1 MRRYGVAVA
10 ITLLVCLFKLLP
22 RVVLGQEA
30 PFALLGLAVLGAGWL
45 AGAESALVTAILL
58 TLATAYLF
66 FPPFGSFRLASPVAP
81 LQLGIFLLEG
91 VAIAGIVAVMN
102 RSRRLLQVTGQRLES
117 LADLGMALSA
127 TLTREEVTSVVI
139 DRGMVAM
146 GADICTLYAVTALS
160 GSSEGP
166 GDRGAPI
173 AFVAGVP
180 TPETSTS
187 DPRVLEL
194 IGDRGVAPE
203 VLERIRHITS
213 GSGNPVFATLSSG
226 TSYWSE
232 SEDQY
237 RSSHPDLATLA
248 SEAPRARAYWSVPLI
263 AEGRAVGLLGMGFH
277 QPRRFSADERSF
289 VETFT
294 AHCAQALLRA
304 QSLEAERR
312 ARLAAERAEASLA
325 TTLRSIGDA
334 VIATDARGDV
344 TFMNPVAE
352 RLTGWSDDEA
362 RGRPLQKIF
371 RIVNEHS
378 RREVENPVD
387 KVLETGLV
395 VGLANH
401 TVLLDRRS
409 ERETPID
416 DSGAPIRN
424 EAGEIQ
430 GVVLVFRDVTDK
442 KKEEA
447 RRDFIAEATSTLAQ
461 SLEYQT
467 TLVELARL
475 FVPRLADWSA
485 VDVVDSRTRLPRR
498 LAVMHV
504 DRAKIEL
511 AQRLADRYP
520 EPPEARTGLPNV
532 LRTGRAEL
540 YPEITGD
547 MLRAGARDAEHLRLV
562 QSLQLRSAMVVP
574 LVARGHTLG
583 AITLVQAESGR
594 RYTRDDLAFVEDIA
608 RRAAIVIDNAQLYAS
623 EREARLAADVANRT
637 KDQFLATVSHELR
650 TPLNA
655 ILGWARLMSS
665 AASDEARRGRAI
677 EIIERNAV
685 AMTRLIE
692 DLLDISRI
700 ISGKVRLEQDRVD
713 MAEVVEAAVDALR
726 PSLENKE
733 LRLEV
738 TRSPDDQGD
747 PDDRGG
753 GAGHRGGTD
762 AAGHE
767 GGTDAAGHRGGTDA
781 AGHEGPL
788 TILGDANRLQQVFSN
803 LLTNALKF
811 TARGGRIDIRVDRRA
826 TSVDVEV
833 RDDGKGISP
842 DFLPRVFDPF
852 RQADGSITR
861 AQGGLGL
868 GLAISRHLVEQHG
881 GTIRAE
887 SDGLG
892 RGARFTVSLPIGLA
906 RPPASAEGL
915 RALADGGGGLD
926 PADRGA
932 TVPLRGLKV
941 LAVDDD
947 ADARQLVRTIL
958 EEHGSTVRLASSVG
972 EAMQA
977 ILDDVPDVLLSDI
990 GMPGEDGYALIRK
1003 VRQLPAVR
1011 GGEIPAAAL
1020 TAYTQAEDREQVLG
1034 AGFSL
1039 HVAKPIEPTALVAV
1053 VVDLARARARSAT

>member
-1 MRRYGVAVA
+1 VA
-10 ITLLVCLFKLLP
+10 IAATLVVCLFKLLP
-22 RVVLGQEA
+22 RGVLGPGA

-45 AGAESALVTAILL
+45 AGAESALVTALLL
-58 TLATAYLF
+58 TFATAYLF
-66 FPPFGSFRLASPVAP
+66 FPPLGSFRLASPVAA

-102 RSRRLLQVTGQRLES
+102 RSRRLLEVTGRRLES

-127 TLTREEVTSVVI
+127 TLTREEVTNVVI
-139 DRGMVAM
+139 DRGMRAM
-146 GADICTLYAVTALS
+146 GADICTLYAVTVPS
-160 GSSEGP
+160 GSNEGP
-166 GDRGAPI
+166 APPGASTTAVVAGAP
-173 AFVAGVP
+173 
-180 TPETSTS
+180 TS

-213 GSGNPVFATLSSG
+213 RSGNPVFATLSSG

-277 QPRRFSADERSF
+277 LPRRFSADERSF

-312 ARLAAERAEASLA
+312 ARLAAERAEASLS

-334 VIATDARGDV
+334 VIATDAHGDV

-352 RLTGWSDDEA
+352 RLTGWNDDEA

-416 DSGAPIRN
+416 DSGAPIRD

-485 VDVVDSRTRLPRR
+485 VDVVDGRTRLPRR

-532 LRTGRAEL
+532 LRTGQAEL
-540 YPEITGD
+540 YPEITED
-547 MLRAGARDAEHLRLV
+547 MVRAGARDAEHLRLV

-594 RYTRDDLAFVEDIA
+594 RYSRDDLAFVEDIA
-608 RRAAIVIDNAQLYAS
+608 RRAAIVIDNAQLFAS

-692 DLLDISRI
+692 DLLDVSRI

-713 MAEVVEAAVDALR
+713 VAEVVEATVDALR

-738 TRSPDDQGD
+738 TRSPDERGD
-747 PDDRGG
+747 HG
-753 GAGHRGGTD
+753 
-762 AAGHE
+762 
-767 GGTDAAGHRGGTDA
+767 
-781 AGHEGPL
+781 GPL

-811 TARGGRIDIRVDRRA
+811 TARGGRIDIRVDRRS
-826 TSVDVEV
+826 TSVEVEV

-852 RQADGSITR
+852 WQADGSITR
-861 AQGGLGL
+861 AHGGLGL

-892 RGARFTVSLPIGLA
+892 RGARFTVSLPTGLA
-906 RPPASAEGL
+906 RAPAGADGL
-915 RALADGGGGLD
+915 RPLVAGAAGLGLGLD

-990 GMPGEDGYALIRK
+990 GMPGEDGFALIRK

-1011 GGEIPAAAL
+1011 GGKIPAAAL

-1034 AGFSL
+1034 AGFSV
-1039 HVAKPIEPTALVAV
+1039 HVTKPIEPTALLAV
-1053 VVDLARARARSAT
+1053 VVDLARARARGGT